1 MEPEGEKT
9 KYTVKLTGTGDE
21 MPLLGLGTYK
31 SGADELDAA
40 VEAALRR
47 GCRLVDCAAL
57 YGNEA
62 AVGAALQRAFARG
75 VCTRADV
82 FVVSKLWNTEHAPAA
97 VAAAC
102 RRSVAALGVGYLDL
116 YLVHWPVCYE
126 PGQRPA
132 DVPAVPLAAT
142 WAAME
147 GLVDA
152 GLVRNIGTSN
162 FTCRQLAALCAGA
175 RIPPAVNQVE
185 FHPLLQQRAQRA
197 FCAAHGI
204 ALMGYRPLGNNS
216 SPRRGAA
223 TPDVLRLPAVCAVA
237 ARHGATPAQTVLAW
251 AVRAGVA
258 VVPKSVHPARIA
270 ENMASLALV
279 PALDADDLRAL
290 DALDAHIRTCGSV
303 YYAGRSESEFW
314 DGE

>member
-1 MEPEGEKT
+1 MA
-9 KYTVKLTGTGDE
+9 KYTVKLSGTGVE

-31 SGADELDAA
+31 SGEEDLDEA
-40 VEAALRR
+40 VEAALRS

-62 AVGAALQRAFARG
+62 AVGAALRRAFARG
-75 VCTRADV
+75 VATRADV

-102 RRSVAALGVGYLDL
+102 RRSVEALGVGPLDL

-132 DVPAVPLAAT
+132 DVPAVPLAET

-147 GLVDA
+147 RLVDD
-152 GLVRNIGTSN
+152 GLVRHIGTSN
-162 FTCRQLAALCAGA
+162 FTCRQLDALLAHA

-185 FHPLLQQRAQRA
+185 FHPLLQQRVQRA

-216 SPRRGAA
+216 SPRRGAD
-223 TPDVLRLPAVCAVA
+223 TPDVLQLPAVRAVA
-237 ARHGATPAQTVLAW
+237 ERHGATPAQAVLAW
-251 AVRAGVA
+251 AVRAGVS
-258 VVPKSVHPARIA
+258 VVPQSVHPARIA
-270 ENMASLALV
+270 ENMASLALAD
-279 PALDADDLRAL
+279 ALDDDDIRAI

-303 YYAGRSESEFW
+303 YYVGRSESEFW